1 MADIRDCI
9 GIINEVVGDAM
20 DMASKE
26 KLLNKLSNK
35 IKKEKLQLLKLE
47 GNY

>member
-9 GIINEVVGDAM
+9 GIINEGVCDAM

-26 KLLNKLSNK
+26 KLLNKISNK
-35 IKKEKLQLLKLE
+35 NFNPGLRLKPP
-47 GNY
+47 

>member
-26 KLLNKLSNK
+26 KLLKKKKARLKNKN
-35 IKKEKLQLLKLE
+35 
-47 GNY
+47 